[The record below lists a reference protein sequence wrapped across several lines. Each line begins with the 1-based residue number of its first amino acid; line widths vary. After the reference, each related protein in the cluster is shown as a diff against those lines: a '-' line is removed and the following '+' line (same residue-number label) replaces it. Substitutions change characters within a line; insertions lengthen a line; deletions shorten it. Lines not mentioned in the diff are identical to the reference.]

1 MPDLLFMIRRTGF
14 DRSDIIIYAEHIVRP
29 MESPVKAVKDLV
41 VGTVVGIT
49 SMLPGISGA
58 TMMVAFGIYERFIR
72 DLADLRTYLRKDI
85 RFILLLAAGVVIGTV
100 LCAKVLGGFLD
111 TYPVLALMFFAGLI
125 IGQLIPL
132 FRNVKAERGENG
144 YTPDNLAAFAVGLAV
159 MAVMIVF
166 EMIGAAHEVSVGHDA
181 AGILMM
187 FLVGMIVAVSAL
199 LPGLSHSTILL
210 VFGLMTAFLD
220 AVSNFDL
227 LHLGALGVGAVV
239 AVLVFA
245 KIIHRALEEH
255 HLTTLLFILGL
266 TAGSV
271 MVIFYNAA
279 TNVQSVIDV
288 AGGAIAAVAGFVV
301 SYYCAKL
308 DSEAGEE

>member
-1 MPDLLFMIRRTGF
+1 
-14 DRSDIIIYAEHIVRP
+14 
-29 MESPVKAVKDLV
+29 MESPLKAIKDLF
-41 VGTVVGIT
+41 VGTIVGIT

-85 RFILLLAAGVVIGTV
+85 RFILLLAIGVVVGTV
-100 LCAKVLGGFLD
+100 LCAKVLDGFLS

-125 IGQLIPL
+125 VGQLIPL
-132 FRNVKAERGENG
+132 FRDVRAEKGEND
-144 YTPDNLAAFAVGLAV
+144 YTTSNMSAFVAGIAI

-166 EMIGAAHEVSVGHDA
+166 DAIGATGEVAVGHDA
-181 AGILMM
+181 VGVALM
-187 FLVGMIVAVSAL
+187 FLIGIVVAVSAM

-210 VFGLMTAFLD
+210 VFGLMTAFLN
-220 AVSNFDL
+220 AVSNLDV
-227 LHLGALGVGAVV
+227 LHLGALAVGAIV

-271 MVIFYNAA
+271 AVIFYHAA
-279 TNVQSVIDV
+279 VNVHSVLDAV
-288 AGGAIAAVAGFVV
+288 GGAVAMVAGFVA
-301 SYYCAKL
+301 SYYCSKL
-308 DSEAGEE
+308 DSKIEEE